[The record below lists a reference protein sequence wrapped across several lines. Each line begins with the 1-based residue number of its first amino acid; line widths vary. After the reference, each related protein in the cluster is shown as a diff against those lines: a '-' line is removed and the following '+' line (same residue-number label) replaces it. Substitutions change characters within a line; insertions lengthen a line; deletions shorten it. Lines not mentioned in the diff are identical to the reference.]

1 MPDSIRKSIAKLEEK
16 LRRDSKPVNIPFAEF
31 MVQTQKNPP
40 RTLRN
45 IFQLF
50 HDMIHYYVKEGYN
63 EYPNDP
69 ESINYI
75 HYDTGKLF
83 VEDSDNPFF
92 ADRLLANRL
101 VTLADSLRSGAVR
114 NKMLVF
120 VGPPGSGKST
130 FLTNLLRQME
140 NYGQTEDGA
149 MFETVWQIDVE
160 KFGFP
165 YIPNVIDWEAIGFKG
180 GIEPVRE
187 GEGTAAGHDKYLVV
201 PCPSHDHPLIQIPRE
216 LRRDLLNEIVTD
228 SDFKKI
234 LFHRK
239 EYEWLFTDSPCPVCS
254 SLYRALENR
263 ISPEEILS
271 MLYVRKYEFSR
282 KLGEGV
288 SVYNPGDKVM
298 KDPLGNTELQ
308 KWLDT
313 LFRSSNEVRYTYSR
327 MAKTNNGIF
336 AVMDIKSNNI
346 ERIINIHGI
355 ISDGIHKVECYE
367 EHINSLFM
375 ALVNPEDM
383 DVINDEK
390 SFTDR
395 VIKIPIPYIRDYTT
409 EAAIYHNAY
418 GGILDRYFLPH
429 VLTSFAKVI
438 VASRL
443 MWDSGAVREWIE
455 DAEIYGK
462 FCDRDLLLLKMEI
475 YSGNIPFWLT
485 EKDVKRLD
493 RTRRRNIILQGNDEG
508 RSGVSGRDSLEVFN
522 GFFSRFRGRQYLIG
536 IRDVV
541 AFCATEPKVKDKI
554 PEGFLDSLVNMY
566 EYIIL
571 QEIKESMF
579 YYNQDQIRNDILDY
593 FFAVSND
600 IGNEVEC
607 PFTHHR
613 FAVSD
618 DYFETIEK
626 RLLGEATTME
636 ERDKFRNDTLRRYVA
651 RTIHEGTADKLIDTV
666 HFQELLR
673 MYNHNLKENVLDP
686 FITNDNFRRAIKDF
700 GTAAFNKYDRRIIE
714 EVQFLMKNLKFKFN
728 YTELGAKQICIYA
741 IDHQLADKFG
751 NIGSRGD
758 TAI

>member
-1 MPDSIRKSIAKLEEK
+1 MPDNIRRSIIKLHEK
-16 LRRDSKPVNIPFAEF
+16 LRRESKPTNISFEDFIILTGKTP
-31 MVQTQKNPP
+31 T
-40 RTLRN
+40 RSLRN

-50 HDMIHYYVKEGYN
+50 HDMIHYYVGDGFN

-75 HYDTGKLF
+75 HYDTAKLF
-83 VEDSDNPFF
+83 VEESDHPFF

-101 VTLADSLRSGAVR
+101 VTLADSLHSGAVR

-140 NYGQTEDGA
+140 NYVQTEEGA
-149 MFETVWQIDVE
+149 MYETVWQIDVE
-160 KFGFP
+160 KFGLP
-165 YIPNVIDWEAIGFKG
+165 YIPNAIDWEAIGFKNG
-180 GIEPVRE
+180 NEPHVVE
-187 GEGTAAGHDKYLVV
+187 NTDGAAGIHNKYLVI
-201 PCPSHDHPLIQIPRE
+201 PCPSHDHPIVQIPKEFRHA
-216 LRRDLLNEIVTD
+216 LLTEIITD
-228 SDFKKI
+228 TEFKKA

-239 EYEWLFTDSPCPVCS
+239 EYEWIFNDSPCPVCS

-271 MLYVRKYEFSR
+271 MLYARKYEFSR

-298 KDPLGNTELQ
+298 KEPLGNQELQ

-375 ALVNPEDM
+375 TLVNPEDM

-395 VIKIPIPYIRDYTT
+395 IIKIPIPYIRDYTT
-409 EAAIYHNAY
+409 EVAIYHNAY

-429 VLTSFAKVI
+429 VLTSFARVI

-455 DAEIYGK
+455 DAEIYSK

-475 YSGNIPFWLT
+475 YSGRIPFWLS
-485 EKDVKRLD
+485 ERDIKRLD
-493 RTRRRNIILQGNDEG
+493 RVRRRNIIMQGNDEG

-522 GFFSRFRGRQYLIG
+522 NFFSRFRGRQYLISIQDIVG
-536 IRDVV
+536 
-541 AFCATEPKVKDKI
+541 FCASEPKIKDKI
-554 PEGFLDSLVNMY
+554 PDGFLDSLVNMY
-566 EYIIL
+566 DYIVL

-579 YYNQDQIRNDILDY
+579 YYNQEQIQNAILNY
-593 FFAVSND
+593 LFAINHD
-600 IGNEVEC
+600 IGNEVDC
-607 PFTHHR
+607 PFTHDR
-613 FAVSD
+613 LAISDEFFAL
-618 DYFETIEK
+618 TEK
-626 RLLGEATTME
+626 RLLGESATIA
-636 ERDKFRNDTLRRYVA
+636 EREKFRNDTLRRYVA
-651 RTIHEGTADKLIDTV
+651 KTIHEGNNAKKMVATP

-673 MYNHNLKENVLDP
+673 MYNQNLKENVLDP

-700 GTAAFNKYDRRIIE
+700 GSEAFNKYDRRITDEI
-714 EVQFLMKNLKFKFN
+714 QFLIKNLKFKFN
-728 YTELGAKQICIYA
+728 YTEQGAKQICIYA
-741 IDHQLADKFG
+741 IDRQLADKF
-751 NIGSRGD
+751 
-758 TAI
+758 TPAT